1 MVEVSFCSFKKLHLR
16 SLTIP
21 RGSFNPFLKKQ
32 ASSKLTSSEFMIFNH
47 GLCTIFIVIYF
58 LYLLYNNKCDI
69 NCLKKMS
76 NKQVFWG
83 IFSAIIGM
91 IGSLA
96 LIMVIQMD
104 EITFIIPNIQPLV
117 ILIGALVGYFI
128 FKESMRTFK
137 IIGIILIICGAFCIN
152 YYKIKKDV

>member
-1 MVEVSFCSFKKLHLR
+1 MKNLFYTYFLIGIIVFSFVL
-16 SLTIP
+16 
-21 RGSFNPFLKKQ
+21 NPFSKKE
-32 ASSKLTSSEFMIFNH
+32 ASQNLNPHEYFMINH
-47 GLCTIFIVIYF
+47 LIITLLVIVYGIYIV
-58 LYLLYNNKCDI
+58 YNNKCDI

-152 YYKIKKDV
+152 YDKKRKYS

>member
-1 MVEVSFCSFKKLHLR
+1 MKNLFYTYFLIGIIVFSFVL
-16 SLTIP
+16 
-21 RGSFNPFLKKQ
+21 NPFSKKA
-32 ASSKLTSSEFMIFNH
+32 ASQNLNPHEYFMINH
-47 GLCTIFIVIYF
+47 LIITLLVIVYGIYIV
-58 LYLLYNNKCDI
+58 YNNKCDI

-152 YYKIKKDV
+152 YDKIKKDV

>member
-1 MVEVSFCSFKKLHLR
+1 
-16 SLTIP
+16 
-21 RGSFNPFLKKQ
+21 
-32 ASSKLTSSEFMIFNH
+32 
-47 GLCTIFIVIYF
+47 
-58 LYLLYNNKCDI
+58 
-69 NCLKKMS
+69 MS

-137 IIGIILIICGAFCIN
+137 IIGIISIFYITPLFQL
-152 YYKIKKDV
+152 KLKLLEIKK

>member
-1 MVEVSFCSFKKLHLR
+1 MKNLFYTYFLIGIIVFSFVL
-16 SLTIP
+16 
-21 RGSFNPFLKKQ
+21 NPFSKKE
-32 ASSKLTSSEFMIFNH
+32 ASKNLNSHEYFMINH
-47 GLCTIFIVIYF
+47 LMLTLLVIIYGI
-58 LYLLYNNKCDI
+58 YLFYNNKCDI
-69 NCLKKMS
+69 SCLKKMS
-76 NKQVFWG
+76 NKQVLWG
-83 IFSAIIGM
+83 IFAAIIGM

-152 YYKIKKDV
+152 YDKIKKDV